1 MEELLN
7 DILFQ
12 LKNIGE
18 TDKKILEVLMF
29 QNSTRKVSLNIN
41 NKKD

>member
-1 MEELLN
+1 MEKLLE

-12 LKNIGE
+12 LKSIEE
-18 TDKKILEVLMF
+18 TNKKILDVLIF
-29 QNSTRKVSLNIN
+29 QNSSRKVSLNIN

>member
-1 MEELLN
+1 MEKLLE

-12 LKNIGE
+12 LKGIEE
-18 TDKKILEVLMF
+18 TNKKILDVLIF
-29 QNSTRKVSLNIN
+29 QNSSRKVSLNIN